1 MGCLF
6 FNLSG
11 YFFFNLSGHFFST
24 FRATFFNLWSQLF
37 CTFGGRFGPHFG
49 GAYFFHFWGTR
60 LGAIS
65 SSVGSPGAKP
75 PPFLFD
81 AYSGRLSSECAPLL
95 LRRRSWFRCGDFL
108 RLLFL
113 LAFNFLAAGFVVSW
127 RCPVSDGQKNTGFF
141 ATQIPI
147 AVRLCSASRALFSTA
162 IGIPGGKK
170 YGIIFK
176 ISGVRH
182 FCVQARL
189 PPYGRCKLRKMH
201 A

>member
-1 MGCLF
+1 MHIWGSLWATLCGCVFLI
-6 FNLSG
+6 L
-11 YFFFNLSGHFFST
+11 LGH
-24 FRATFFNLWSQLF
+24 
-37 CTFGGRFGPHFG
+37 TFGGNFKQR
-49 GAYFFHFWGTR
+49 R
-60 LGAIS
+60 
-65 SSVGSPGAKP
+65 KP
-75 PPFLFD
+75 RSQAPPCLFD

-141 ATQIPI
+141 ATQIPT
-147 AVRLCSASRALFSTA
+147 AVPGLCSASRALLATA

-176 ISGVRH
+176 ISGVLH
-182 FCVQARL
+182 FCV
-189 PPYGRCKLRKMH
+189 
-201 A
+201 